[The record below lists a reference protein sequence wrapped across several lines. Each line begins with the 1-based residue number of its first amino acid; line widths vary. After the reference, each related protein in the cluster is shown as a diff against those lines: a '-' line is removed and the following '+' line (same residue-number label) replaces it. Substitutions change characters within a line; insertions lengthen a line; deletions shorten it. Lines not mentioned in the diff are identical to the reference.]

1 MPAKFLAVLA
11 LVLSCRPACA
21 DGLPPTVLQALK
33 GVQIPASSVAVVVQ
47 PVDASAPLVAHNAGR
62 AMNPA
67 SVMKLVTTYAALDL
81 LGPAYTWKTTAW
93 TENAATTETT
103 AGPRVDGNLS
113 GNLYLRGS
121 GDPRFAIE
129 HLTALLRQIQV
140 RGIRRIDGDIVL
152 DRSVFNIPATDPGA
166 FDDKP
171 MRPYN
176 VGPDGFL
183 LNFRALRFTLLP
195 DNGRPGVLLE
205 TPSEGLRV
213 DNQLRATN
221 GECGGNWKDLINV
234 RLLPSGNGQRLEF
247 TGSYAALCGEKPLS
261 LSPLPTD
268 AQSSGL
274 IRALWKELGGTL
286 NGQVRDG
293 AVPVGAKLL
302 TQHESAPLA
311 DAVRDINKFSNN
323 VMARQ
328 LFLTLGNDAP
338 PARDTVPGR
347 PGDIKEAPLGG
358 TAPATAE
365 RARQRITDWLAGR
378 RLRFDELVLD
388 NGSGLSRIERIS
400 ADNLNRLLLDAWRS
414 PVMPEFV
421 SSMPI
426 VGIDGTMKKRLNGSD
441 ATGRAH
447 IKTGTLDGVKTAAG
461 YALDGQGRRYAV
473 TFLINHPRAQA
484 GSAAI
489 DALLVWVAQ
498 RRVGEKMPVLENE

>member
-1 MPAKFLAVLA
+1 MIAHLLAALAGLA
-11 LVLSCRPACA
+11 LCLPALA
-21 DGLPPTVLQALK
+21 DGLPPAVLQALK
-33 GVQIPASSVAVVVQ
+33 AAQIPAASVAVVVQ
-47 PVDASAPLVAHNAGR
+47 PVDTATPLVAHNATR

-93 TENAATTETT
+93 TENAA
-103 AGPRVDGNLS
+103 VNGNLG

-129 HLTALLRQIQV
+129 HLTALLRQVQARGV
-140 RGIRRIDGDIVL
+140 RQIGGDIVL
-152 DRSVFNIPATDPGA
+152 DRGVFNVPAIDPGA

-176 VGPDGFL
+176 VGPDGLL

-195 DNGRPGVLLE
+195 DNGKPRVLLE
-205 TPSEGLRV
+205 TPSEGLRI
-213 DNQLRATN
+213 DNQLRA
-221 GECGGNWKDLINV
+221 GEGGCGSNWKDLINV
-234 RLLPSGNGQRLEF
+234 RLIPEGNGQRLEF
-247 TGSYAALCGEKPLS
+247 TGTFAALCGEKTLS
-261 LSPLPTD
+261 LSPLAAD
-268 AQSSGL
+268 AQADGL
-274 IRALWKELGGTL
+274 IRAIWKELGGNL
-286 NGQVRDG
+286 SGQVRG
-293 AVPVGAKLL
+293 GPVPVGARLL
-302 TQHESAPLA
+302 TQHESPPLA

-328 LFLTLGNDAP
+328 VFLTLGNDA
-338 PARDTVPGR
+338 
-347 PGDIKEAPLGG
+347 
-358 TAPATAE
+358 APATAE
-365 RARQRITDWLAGR
+365 RARQRVSDWLAGR
-378 RLRFDELVLD
+378 NLRFAELVID

-400 ADNLNRLLLDAWRS
+400 ADSLNRLLLDAWKS

-447 IKTGTLDGVKTAAG
+447 IKTGTLDGVKAASG
-461 YALDGQGRRYAV
+461 FALDAQGRRYAV

-498 RRVGEKMPVLENE
+498 RRVGEKAPALENE